1 MFKEQAPKYV
11 YPADNDPKDSNEDS
25 DDVLYKATAMQGVAP
40 SYEDFR
46 NPVNAGNE

>member
-11 YPADNDPKDSNEDS
+11 YPADNDTKDGNEDS
-25 DDVLYKATAMQGVAP
+25 DDVLYKATAMQAVAP
-40 SYEDFR
+40 SYEEFR